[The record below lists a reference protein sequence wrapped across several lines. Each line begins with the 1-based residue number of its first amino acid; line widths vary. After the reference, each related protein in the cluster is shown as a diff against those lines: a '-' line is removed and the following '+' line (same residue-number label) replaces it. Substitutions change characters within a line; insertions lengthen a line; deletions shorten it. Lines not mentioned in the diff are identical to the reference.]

1 MSIPSFFKMYQAL
14 IARPSISSLD
24 PSWDHSN
31 KAVIELLADWLE
43 QLDFD
48 VEIQPLTSNPSKFNL
63 LAKRGH
69 GSGGLLLSGH
79 TDTVPYDQQRW
90 QFDPFKLTEKDNR
103 WYGLGSIDMKGFF
116 AFIIE
121 ELKQLPAQYQTKPIM
136 ILATADEETT
146 MAGARQVDQFT
157 NLKPDF
163 CVIGEPTEMQ
173 PIRAHKGHITES
185 IKVIGRTGHSSD
197 PSLGLNAIEVMHE
210 VIEKLLSFKQIISH
224 KYSNKLFDIHYPT
237 MNFGSIHGGDNAN
250 RICGCCELQLDIRPL
265 PGMSIT
271 DLYGDLNQL
280 LKPVMLKYP
289 NAVDLI
295 AMHEPIAGFEQA
307 PDGALVALAERIA
320 GSSAQAVNYCT
331 EAPFLQQLGCQTL
344 VMGPGSIKQAHQPNE
359 YLELDDIKTTAAQ
372 FRRLIKDLCFDDI
385 SR

>member
-197 PSLGLNAIEVMHE
+197 PSLGLNAIDVMHE
-210 VIEKLLSFKQIISH
+210 VIEKLLSFKQII
-224 KYSNKLFDIHYPT
+224 
-237 MNFGSIHGGDNAN
+237 
-250 RICGCCELQLDIRPL
+250 
-265 PGMSIT
+265 
-271 DLYGDLNQL
+271 
-280 LKPVMLKYP
+280 
-289 NAVDLI
+289 
-295 AMHEPIAGFEQA
+295 
-307 PDGALVALAERIA
+307 
-320 GSSAQAVNYCT
+320 
-331 EAPFLQQLGCQTL
+331 
-344 VMGPGSIKQAHQPNE
+344 
-359 YLELDDIKTTAAQ
+359 
-372 FRRLIKDLCFDDI
+372 
-385 SR
+385 